1 MKCIKTNIS
10 KLAQFAVHVFFMI
23 AGYYAFGCPI
33 ETIRRRLFKIIKIFI
48 FSYKSSI
55 FMCGIYSICD
65 WYFLLGVNNPSVSLN
80 KHIEYIGDKLSLNVY
95 IFHVLIGGAIGI
107 VWNHIQ
113 TTACADKVFAWMLPI
128 ITVVIA
134 VLWAYLLEKGK
145 VVLKKRRVR
154 G

>member
-1 MKCIKTNIS
+1 M
-10 KLAQFAVHVFFMI
+10 
-23 AGYYAFGCPI
+23 
-33 ETIRRRLFKIIKIFI
+33 
-48 FSYKSSI
+48 
-55 FMCGIYSICD
+55 
-65 WYFLLGVNNPSVSLN
+65 
-80 KHIEYIGDKLSLNVY
+80 Y

-107 VWNHIQ
+107 VWNRIQ

>member
-1 MKCIKTNIS
+1 M
-10 KLAQFAVHVFFMI
+10 
-23 AGYYAFGCPI
+23 
-33 ETIRRRLFKIIKIFI
+33 
-48 FSYKSSI
+48 
-55 FMCGIYSICD
+55 
-65 WYFLLGVNNPSVSLN
+65 LGVNNPSVSLN

-113 TTACADKVFAWMLPI
+113 TTACEDKVFAWMLPI

>member
-1 MKCIKTNIS
+1 MCLFFAYSFYFDFGNSRLKRQIEHKKFEGDTCIR
-10 KLAQFAVHVFFMI
+10 I
-23 AGYYAFGCPI
+23 AL
-33 ETIRRRLFKIIKIFI
+33 TIYSIKIIKD
-48 FSYKSSI
+48 
-55 FMCGIYSICD
+55 IY
-65 WYFLLGVNNPSVSLN
+65 
-80 KHIEYIGDKLSLNVY
+80 EGDKLSLNVY